1 MQFQRETLR
10 RSRAVP
16 STELSQV
23 TPIDVDVVIVGGGP
37 AGVILANLLVRRNLR
52 VLQLE
57 VCHDFE
63 RKFRGDALTPSVL
76 RVLDRMGFM
85 DRVLQLPHA
94 KLYRVDLETPR
105 GAVTVTDYQVL
116 VQPYNYVMVV
126 PQPQLLQLVTQDSQS
141 RDGYCLRFGARLV
154 NLLYRKSRI
163 VGLQYRQADQT
174 FEVNAQLVIG
184 ADGRHSKTREL
195 IGEKPLQKAPPMD
208 VLWFSLPRIS
218 SDAPSRNLSVSYGQG
233 YYVALTDRQEHWTVA
248 YVMKKGLY
256 RELRQRGI
264 EAFRRSVSSLI
275 PEFEERL
282 APLDWPEIAH
292 LAPDCSRC
300 PTWHRDGLL
309 LIGDAAHV
317 MSSVGGLGIQTAVQ
331 DAVVAANTLA
341 KPLQRRQ
348 LTRWHLRWIQFRRWP
363 IVAALQVIQRFGQNA
378 IIARILDP
386 EIAFEVPFYLKS
398 RPVQCLT
405 AWIVGY
411 GLKLELP
418 ADCGADTATATSGET
433 LDCS

>member
-1 MQFQRETLR
+1 MQ
-10 RSRAVP
+10 
-16 STELSQV
+16 STELSEAAA
-23 TPIDVDVVIVGGGP
+23 IDVDVVIVGGGP
-37 AGVILANLLVRRNLR
+37 AGVILANLLVRKKIR

-57 VCHDFE
+57 ACHDFE

-85 DRVLQLPHA
+85 DRVLQLPHS
-94 KLYRVDLETPR
+94 KLHRVDLETPR
-105 GAVTVTDYQVL
+105 GPVTVTDYQVL
-116 VQPYNYVMVV
+116 AQPYNYVMVV
-126 PQPQLLQLVTQDSQS
+126 PQPRLLELITQDSQS
-141 RDGYCLRFGARLV
+141 RDGYCLRFGARIV
-154 NLLYRKSRI
+154 NLRYSNSRI
-163 VGLQYRQADQT
+163 VGLQYRQDNQT
-174 FEVNAQLVIG
+174 FDVNAQLVIG

-195 IGEKPLQKAPPMD
+195 IAEKPLQKAPPMD
-208 VLWFSLPRIS
+208 VLWFSLPRLP

-233 YYVALTDRQEHWTVA
+233 YYVALTDRHDHWTVA

-264 EAFRRSVSSLI
+264 EAFRQSVSSLI

-282 APLDWPEIAH
+282 ARLDWPEISH

-300 PTWHRDGLL
+300 PSWHRDGLL

-331 DAVVAANTLA
+331 DAVVTANTLV

-348 LTRWHLRWIQFRRWP
+348 LTRWHLRWIQLRRWP
-363 IVAALQVIQRFGQNA
+363 IVAALQAIQRFGQNA
-378 IIARILDP
+378 IIARILNPDVP
-386 EIAFEVPFYLKS
+386 FEVPFYLKS
-398 RPVQCLT
+398 RPMQCLT

-418 ADCGADTATATSGET
+418 DDCGTEPVKATN
-433 LDCS
+433 